1 MSNNKKKMKT
11 TSLRITVIV
20 CFVLV
25 TVLAAFAAS
34 VGGLSKKVSFPVS
47 PLSKL
52 NDGAHRYYSDY
63 ELNTTIKS
71 PSLPVIL
78 NVKGDETTVFEDGC
92 VFLTKD
98 YFYISVYETTSS
110 PVEILNSRF
119 CDNLTGV
126 NTNTPCTYNAVN
138 NSIDVGYFNGYP
150 AEYQAGTVTWKPET
164 LEAYRL
170 YVVSLTFN
178 LGYDKKIMVAVS
190 TRDGDKTYDAENLL
204 ESICLSMM
212 DISESKTAQTSIKNE
227 TPTKTPVEDI
237 KEEAIAPT
245 GSINAVVID
254 ESSDSTGEVTY
265 SIYVNEEFPSG
276 TGLAFKYS
284 NPSADTGKIYVID
297 PSGKVLLPDELFS
310 GYGVLFF
317 KSEESVK
324 GEWVLKIPAQNS
336 LGDYSLKAYD
346 LDNMTRIFNLY

>member
-1 MSNNKKKMKT
+1 MSNNKKKTKT
-11 TSLRITVIV
+11 TNLRILVIV
-20 CFVLV
+20 CFILV

-34 VGGLSKKVSFPVS
+34 VGGLSKKVSFPGS

-71 PSLPVIL
+71 PSLPIIL
-78 NVKGDETTVFEDGC
+78 NVKGDESTVFEDGC

-119 CDNLTGV
+119 CDNLTGAK
-126 NTNTPCTYNAVN
+126 TNTPCTYNAVN
-138 NSIDVGYFNGYP
+138 NSIDVGFFNGYP
-150 AEYQAGTVTWKPET
+150 AEYQAGTVTWKPEA

-190 TRDGDKTYDAENLL
+190 TRDGSKTYEAENLL

-212 DISESKTAQTSIKNE
+212 DISESEPAQTSTDNE
-227 TPTKTPVEDI
+227 PAVKAPEDI
-237 KEEAIAPT
+237 KEEAANPT

-254 ESSDSTGEVTY
+254 ESTDSTGEITY
-265 SIYVNEEFPSG
+265 SIYVNEDFTSG

-284 NPSADTGKIYVID
+284 NPSADTGKIYVTD
-297 PSGKVLLPDELFS
+297 PNGKILLPDEFFS

-317 KSEESVK
+317 KSEEAVK
-324 GEWVLKIPAQNS
+324 GEWVLSMPAQNS